1 MDAIYTPVS
10 PCHWRDIYI
19 DIIHTWKIGSPPR
32 VDESIPSHKV
42 AQRDAVV
49 QEVGMAVKVPP
60 VVWHAAHQVCDEVT
74 VLFLLYL
81 GVCYGRPDDR
91 NGIVGVDITYHAEV

>member
-1 MDAIYTPVS
+1 
-10 PCHWRDIYI
+10 
-19 DIIHTWKIGSPPR
+19 
-32 VDESIPSHKV
+32 
-42 AQRDAVV
+42 
-49 QEVGMAVKVPP
+49 MAVKVPP
-60 VVWHAAHQVCDEVT
+60 VVWYTAHQVCDEVT